1 MVLNIRIL
9 RSGVMQLVFI
19 NECNSCEIINQ
30 MFFNVMFSFW
40 KTKDNGYGKYCKI
53 KLLSGAL
60 SHDASNESEAYLEPV
75 NSLMTASY

>member
-1 MVLNIRIL
+1 
-9 RSGVMQLVFI
+9 MQLVFI

-60 SHDASNESEAYLEPV
+60 SHDASNESEAYLEPSQTSTMEHFCK
-75 NSLMTASY
+75 NSLMTLSY